1 MVAKIV
7 PGGRYLLFQLEK
19 KGGDQIFQ
27 RGDRFY
33 QKILVPPDHFFLK
46 YLVRG
51 DLFWGGTNCYVTD
64 LKARRRPRGTLQL
77 ETRRGG
83 TSDLATSIR

>member
-1 MVAKIV
+1 MVYKWGWTNFFK
-7 PGGRYLLFQLEK
+7 GGPFISAA

-27 RGDRFY
+27 KGTDFF

-51 DLFWGGTNCYVTD
+51 GIFGGTNSYVTVM
-64 LKARRRPRGTLQL
+64 
-77 ETRRGG
+77 
-83 TSDLATSIR
+83 SIYGSMCSCPTVCQTVEKTEFRMEQ